1 MSRPTVDQ
9 AIKQNIGD
17 SEFVNLVVM
26 MTWARYKSC
35 FFYFQMHCFSPEY
48 ADNNFSWFTHLD
60 GVDFKDMHGKL
71 EELSSR
77 IPGIG
82 QKPQFHVSL
91 GTKK

>member
-1 MSRPTVDQ
+1 
-9 AIKQNIGD
+9 
-17 SEFVNLVVM
+17 
-26 MTWARYKSC
+26 
-35 FFYFQMHCFSPEY
+35 MHCFSPKY

-71 EELSSR
+71 DELSSR

-91 GTKK
+91 GTKKQALTTPSP

>member
-1 MSRPTVDQ
+1 
-9 AIKQNIGD
+9 
-17 SEFVNLVVM
+17 
-26 MTWARYKSC
+26 
-35 FFYFQMHCFSPEY
+35 MHCFSPEY
-48 ADNNFSWFTHLD
+48 ADDNFSWFTHID

-91 GTKK
+91 GTKN